1 LRLRWSVPAP
11 VLHPPHALLY
21 NCRFAGIPLAGSVR
35 MPMSLARKLFFLVL
49 AAAIVAAALYAWSR
63 LGKNGPGEGFV
74 SGNGRVEATEIQVA
88 TKLAGRIEEIL
99 VEEGSFIEAGEPLAR
114 MQVATLQAQRDEALA
129 QQQRA
134 VNAVASAEAQVAMG
148 ESDVAAAKA
157 VVAQREAERDAARRR
172 YRRSETLAEQGNVS
186 RQQLDDHRAAL
197 RSAEAAVSA
206 ARAQVKAAEAAV
218 VAARA
223 QVVGAR
229 SAVNAAAA
237 TVARIDADIDDSVLR
252 SPRAG
257 RVQYRVA
264 QPGEVLGA
272 GGTVL
277 SLVDLADVYMT
288 FFLPEMVAG
297 RVRLGSEARI
307 VLDALPG
314 MVIPAEV
321 SFVASTAQF
330 TPKTVETASEREKLM
345 FRVKARIDPELL
357 KKHVRS
363 VKTGVPG
370 VAWIRL
376 DPALE
381 WPQELAIRVPQ

>member
-1 LRLRWSVPAP
+1 
-11 VLHPPHALLY
+11 
-21 NCRFAGIPLAGSVR
+21 
-35 MPMSLARKLFFLVL
+35 MPMSLARKLLFLVL

-99 VEEGSFIEAGEPLAR
+99 VEEGNFIEAGEPLAR
-114 MQVATLQAQRDEALA
+114 MQVTTLQAQRDEALA

-172 YRRSETLAEQGNVS
+172 YQRSETLAEQGNVS

-264 QPGEVLGA
+264 QPGEVLGT

-288 FFLPEMVAG
+288 FFVPEMVAG

-381 WPQELAIRVPQ
+381 WPPELAIRVPQ

>member
-1 LRLRWSVPAP
+1 
-11 VLHPPHALLY
+11 
-21 NCRFAGIPLAGSVR
+21 

-114 MQVATLQAQRDEALA
+114 MQVTTLQAQRDEALA

-172 YRRSETLAEQGNVS
+172 YQRSETLAEQGNVS